1 MVIRRRKLGN
11 QTKEALIRED
21 PRSAELLKPLVR
33 GRDVHAYRVD
43 WAGLWLIATFPA
55 AGVNIDDYPAIR
67 RYLAAFGRCLHQTG
81 EKLPGGGRARKKTSH
96 AWWELQD
103 SCAYHEKFRQPKIM
117 WGELA
122 NDGRFAVD
130 RLGMYCNNTVFL
142 MTADTIHW
150 LCAVLNSPVARGWTA
165 WTARTS
171 GMGVTRWEKGYVES
185 LPVPRRPGLE
195 PTCEA
200 LIQERSKTIPEA
212 EERGHGNSSNRLH
225 LLVRTEYGLTEAENR
240 LLLGSIGQE

>member
-1 MVIRRRKLGN
+1 MVTGLNRAFIIDSE
-11 QTKEALIRED
+11 TKEALIRED
-21 PRSAELLKPLVR
+21 PRSAELLKPVVR

-43 WAGLWLIATFPA
+43 WAGLWLVDTHNGYGSAPA
-55 AGVNIDDYPAIR
+55 VNLAAYPAVQR
-67 RYLAAFGRCLHQTG
+67 HLDAFMPALKNRQDKG
-81 EKLPGGGRARKKTSH
+81 ETPYNLR
-96 AWWELQD
+96 
-103 SCAYHEKFRQPKIM
+103 SCAYYEKFRQPKIM

-150 LCAVLNSPVARGWTA
+150 LCAVLNSPVARRWTA

-171 GMGVTRWEKGYVES
+171 GMGVTRWEKGYVGS

-195 PTCEA
+195 PTCQA
-200 LIQERSKTIPEA
+200 LIEGRNSENPDADGRLGGAPLQA
-212 EERGHGNSSNRLH
+212 ELN
-225 LLVRTEYGLTEAENR
+225 LLVGTEYGLTEAESR
-240 LLLGSIGQE
+240 LLLRLVELE